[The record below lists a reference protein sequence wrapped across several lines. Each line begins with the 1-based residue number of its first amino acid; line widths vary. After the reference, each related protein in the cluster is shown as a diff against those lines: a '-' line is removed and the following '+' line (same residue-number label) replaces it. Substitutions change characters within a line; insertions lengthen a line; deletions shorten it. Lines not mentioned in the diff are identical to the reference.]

1 MVHTRPM
8 CLLTEAQQRPAFVQ
22 SVHAP
27 LQVPEH
33 YKKKYSFTKNASRRI
48 YADNGG
54 QVHECGNNWP
64 LRGWKA
70 QLWEGGIR
78 GVGFIHSTLLKN
90 NGTTYNGLVHISDW
104 FPTLVHLAGVN
115 QRKELL
121 YNIDPLHEPKGQIL
135 TNCSLDIRV
144 RAAIRVGDW
153 KLLTGDPDQNLWLF
167 NIRTDPLEKNDVS
180 LEYPDIVHHLLDR
193 LSYYNSTAVPV
204 RYPQSDPE
212 ADPALHVVIRC
223 NKHCF
228 KRSGEGAGHI
238 KQMVLCPL

>member
-1 MVHTRPM
+1 MR
-8 CLLTEAQQRPAFVQ
+8 QG
-22 SVHAP
+22 
-27 LQVPEH
+27 
-33 YKKKYSFTKNASRRI
+33 Y
-48 YADNGG
+48 NGG
-54 QVHECGNNWP
+54 QVHEGGNNWP

-90 NGTTYNGLVHISDW
+90 K
-104 FPTLVHLAGVN
+104 VN

-135 TNCSLDIRV
+135 TNCSFDIRV

-153 KLLTGDPDQNLWLF
+153 KLLTGDPGEGKWIPPPHYQQNKPWIKNQNYNSDQNLWLF

-180 LEYPDIVHHLLDR
+180 SEYPDIVHHLLDR

-212 ADPALHVVIRC
+212 ADLALHVVIRC
-223 NKHCF
+223 NKQFF
-228 KRSGEGAGHI
+228 KR
-238 KQMVLCPL
+238 VLWKEYGFFVVDIRMPRKGQGPSESASFGISETGCP